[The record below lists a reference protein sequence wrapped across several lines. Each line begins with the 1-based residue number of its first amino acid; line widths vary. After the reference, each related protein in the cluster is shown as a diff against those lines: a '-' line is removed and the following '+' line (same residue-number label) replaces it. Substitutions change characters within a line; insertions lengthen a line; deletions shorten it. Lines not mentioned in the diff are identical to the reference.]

1 MNIGYTNLNNISKS
15 SNSSKTKMLSKE
27 DKQKLKKA
35 AFDFQ
40 ALLINQMLQ
49 SMRETKFEDED
60 DGGLGYG
67 EETMSGLFDMQLSA
81 NLSKSSHFGI
91 AEMIYEK
98 LTGEK
103 LSGDSAA
110 AENKSID
117 VPKKPVEQKKENISK
132 INKTNLSNYSINVF
146 DVIDKYDSIIQSS
159 AEKENVDPVLIKAI
173 IAAESNGNPKAVSK
187 AKAKGLMQLIDGTA
201 KSMGVKNVFNPA
213 DNING
218 GTKYFG
224 SLMDKYG
231 GNIELAL
238 AAYNAGPG
246 AVDKFSG
253 IPPYKETKNYVNRVL
268 NYYSIMKS
276 KQQELT
282 SND

>member
-1 MNIGYTNLNNISKS
+1 MNIGYTDLKNISKS

-110 AENKSID
+110 VENKSVD
-117 VPKKPVEQKKENISK
+117 VPKKTVEQKKENISK

-159 AEKENVDPVLIKAI
+159 AEKENVDPALIKAI

-224 SLMDKYG
+224 SLMDKYN